1 MATYY
6 FNRDDLTARLNKTAC
21 WAHNRALTLSKHL
34 KYEGR
39 IDDCAEANLS
49 LVVAYL
55 EVMECY
61 TPITSSSD
69 DFNCLTEAEA
79 EQIFEN
85 ISKLTGLCFVPKNT
99 AYLVDSQDD
108 NNQFR
113 TPTRTTGAVMTLIG
127 GAAISYNILT
137 REKLTRI

>member
-21 WAHNRALTLSKHL
+21 WVYERATALSRHL

-39 IDDCAEANLS
+39 IDNCAEANLS

-55 EVMECY
+55 EAMECY
-61 TPITSSSD
+61 TPITSSTD
-69 DFNCLTEAEA
+69 DVNCLTEAEA

-85 ISKLTGLCFVPKNT
+85 IIKITGLCFVPKNVT
-99 AYLVDSQDD
+99 YLDDVEDD

-113 TPTRTTGAVMTLIG
+113 TPAQVGGTVMTLASG
-127 GAAISYNILT
+127 DAIYFNVLT
-137 REKLTRI
+137 KETLIRQ